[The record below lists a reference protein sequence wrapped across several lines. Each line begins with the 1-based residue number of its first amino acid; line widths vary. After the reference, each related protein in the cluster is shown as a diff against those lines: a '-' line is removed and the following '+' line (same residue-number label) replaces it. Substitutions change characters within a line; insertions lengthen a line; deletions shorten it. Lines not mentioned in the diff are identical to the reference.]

1 MIISHSHRFTFVHIH
16 KTGGT
21 SIERAL
27 DPHLAWYD
35 LILGGSRFGEQL
47 QQPYARRFKL
57 HKHSSVADIEKVC
70 GTKYID
76 EYFLFAVVR
85 HPVARACSL
94 YNFAATTLT
103 RWATNQGLDLDEVS
117 LHITE
122 KAVRKKP
129 GLNWSSSRAFMA
141 SRNFSDFIRDAR
153 TCGAPGFR
161 TQVSSLKAL
170 SGNPIGQ
177 FFRIEEHESWAA
189 SLAHRL
195 GIEVRLRHANAST
208 VRLADDRTV
217 SDEDRRYLEGVF
229 REDYEVFGY

>member
-35 LILGGSRFGEQL
+35 LILGGSPFGEQL
-47 QQPYARRFKL
+47 QQPYAERFKL
-57 HKHSSVADIEKVC
+57 HKHSSVADIEQLC
-70 GTKYID
+70 GPKYI
-76 EYFLFAVVR
+76 EQYFLFAVVR

-103 RWATNQGLDLDEVS
+103 RWATKQGVDLNEVS

-122 KAVRKKP
+122 KAAKKKP
-129 GLNWSSSRAFMA
+129 GLNWASSRAFMA
-141 SRNFSDFIRDAR
+141 SRNFSDFIRDER

-161 TQVSSLKAL
+161 TQVSSLKAS
-170 SGNPIGQ
+170 SGNVIGR
-177 FFRIEEHESWAA
+177 FYRIEEHDSWAA
-189 SLAHRL
+189 SLADKL
-195 GIEVRLRHANAST
+195 GIELHLPHANAST
-208 VRLADDRTV
+208 VKLADDRMV

-229 REDYEVFGY
+229 GEDYEAFGY